1 MLDQPGS
8 TCKTHDS
15 SYKTMIEKNN
25 YSSKPRKTGQTHDP
39 SHENLIAKII
49 TSTKANQTIVEV

>member
-1 MLDQPGS
+1 
-8 TCKTHDS
+8 
-15 SYKTMIEKNN
+15 MIEKNN

-39 SHENLIAKII
+39 SHENPIAKII